1 MSFSF
6 VSFVSDVRKAAE
18 APDANAAVRSLLEQ
32 TVADP
37 GPIAAAT
44 PSDGD
49 DEACLYED
57 ETVSIWWCRFQPHV
71 VMPPHEHLLDVHIA
85 GYSGGEKNI
94 LYRTEAGELKH
105 DNTVVVTP
113 GEVLTLDKDAVHA
126 VSAEGDE
133 PSLALHVYMGPLM
146 KLKRALFDWQ
156 TGEKVDFTME
166 NFYAMQ
172 RPASE
177 FKIN

>member
-6 VSFVSDVRKAAE
+6 ENFTASVREAAKANDANEKVRALLEEIVSDP
-18 APDANAAVRSLLEQ
+18 AP
-32 TVADP
+32 
-37 GPIAAAT
+37 IIAAT
-44 PSDGD
+44 PEDGE
-49 DEACLYED
+49 DEICLFED
-57 ETVSIWWCRFQPHV
+57 ETVSIWSCRFQPHV

-94 LYRTEAGELKH
+94 LFKIDDGELKH
-105 DNTVVVTP
+105 DSTVVVEP
-113 GEVLTLDKDAVHA
+113 GQVLTLDKDAVHA
-126 VSAEGDE
+126 VSAEGDA

-172 RPASE
+172 RPSTE
-177 FKIN
+177 LPY